1 MEIILDDLTNKAVL
15 ALLED
20 HINNMAL
27 HSPPESRHVLDVNKL
42 KSADISFWSM
52 WDHGQLMGC
61 GALKALNSRECEIKS
76 MKTANQYLRKGVAA
90 TMLAHILAFA
100 KRQNYKTIYLETGSM
115 AAFEPAKQ
123 LYLKNGFELCAPFAQ
138 YKEDPNSLF
147 MQKQLR

>member
-20 HINNMAL
+20 HLNNMAL
-27 HSPPESRHVLDVNKL
+27 HSPPESRHVLDVSKL

-61 GALKALNSRECEIKS
+61 GALKALNSGECEIKS

-90 TMLAHILAFA
+90 KMLAHILAFA
-100 KRQNYKTIYLETGSM
+100 KLHNYKTIYLETGSM

-147 MQKQLR
+147 MQKQLD

>member
-20 HINNMAL
+20 HLNNMAL
-27 HSPPESRHVLDVNKL
+27 HSPPESRHVLDVSKL

-90 TMLAHILAFA
+90 KMLAHILAFA
-100 KRQNYKTIYLETGSM
+100 KLHNYKAIYLETGSM

-147 MQKQLR
+147 MQKKLD